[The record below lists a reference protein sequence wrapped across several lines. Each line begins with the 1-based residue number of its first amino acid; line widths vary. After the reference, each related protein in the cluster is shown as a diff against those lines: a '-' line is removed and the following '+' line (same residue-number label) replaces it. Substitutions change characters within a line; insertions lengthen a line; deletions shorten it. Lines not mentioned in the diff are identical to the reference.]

1 MSLDEFQKSVQDLS
15 RALDMALSNKV
26 DFAKDNKSQLLD
38 YRGVQQEHYRRA
50 FSQALDNLEKH
61 KRSLIEFSAIDAHNE
76 RILGAIDEAFNEIKQ
91 LKDGLKLR
99 AAIDKL
105 AYYVSQFHLPSAEK
119 ITINANMLPT
129 EIKSELLAD
138 IDELNKCFSSG
149 CYRSASILCGRVLET
164 VLHRKYFE
172 VTGNDLLET
181 SSGLGLGNLIA
192 KLGEKGVRLDP
203 GIANQ
208 VHLINQVRIHSVHKK
223 QDSFTPTKIQ
233 THAIILY
240 TLDLVEKLLVR

>member
-1 MSLDEFQKSVQDLS
+1 MALDAFQKSIQELS

-26 DFAKDNKSQLLD
+26 DFVKDNKSQLLD

-50 FSQALDNLEKH
+50 FFQSLENLDKH
-61 KRSLIEFSAIDAHNE
+61 KRFLMELSSIDSHNE
-76 RILGAIDEAFNEIKQ
+76 RIVNAIEEAINEVKQ

-105 AYYVSQFHLPSAEK
+105 AYYVSQFHLPTVEK
-119 ITINANMLPT
+119 ITINGNMLPA
-129 EIKSELLAD
+129 EIKSDLLAD

-172 VTGNDLLET
+172 ATGNDLLET

-192 KLGEKGVRLDP
+192 KLGEKGVKLDP

-223 QDSFTPTKIQ
+223 QDAFTPSKIQ

-240 TLDLVEKLLVR
+240 TLDLVEKLLVK